1 MSTTASSHG
10 QTPAGQI
17 DVNVGSG
24 ERVSVDN
31 IALELNRLW
40 ADISRQ
46 VEEQSGQIPLR
57 TSILTLVVV
66 ARGRLEMRTAH
77 NVLHALAE
85 QLPSR
90 AIVIEIVKPGT
101 PLDASISANCRML
114 TAGRATC
121 YEVIEIRA
129 PSDRLA
135 ALPSLLVPLELYD
148 VPSFM
153 WWVGDVDFSS
163 PDFLR
168 VSQSSERIIVDS
180 SRFDAAPDALSDFE
194 AFLESGEATC
204 TGTDLNWA
212 RSTSWRELI
221 AQSFDHPLTQGLLD
235 RIQRVEIGFD
245 PSAEAQALL
254 IAGWLATRLNWSI
267 SGATANQNE
276 MTLRLRSRAGDVTV
290 TLTNTSA
297 AGVGLR
303 SVRILA
309 GSGSRSARIAIR
321 RRADDLAAVAV
332 EVAGLPRQERVVR
345 DRQPELHELIG
356 KELLIHTRDHVFDET
371 LDFVSGVVTIL
382 RSQHG

>member
-1 MSTTASSHG
+1 MSTTANN
-10 QTPAGQI
+10 PAGQI

-31 IALELNRLW
+31 ISRELNRLW
-40 ADISRQ
+40 SDISRQ
-46 VEEQSGQIPLR
+46 VEDKSGQIPLR

-77 NVLHALAE
+77 EVLHGLAE

-90 AIVIEIVKPGT
+90 AIVLEIGKPGT
-101 PLDASISANCRML
+101 ELDASISANCRML
-114 TAGRATC
+114 TPGRATC

-129 PSDRLA
+129 PADRLA

-153 WWVGDVDFSS
+153 WWVGDVDFNS
-163 PDFLR
+163 PGFLR
-168 VSQSSERIIVDS
+168 LSQSAERIIVDS
-180 SRFDAAPDALSDFE
+180 SRFDAAPDALASFE
-194 AFLESGEATC
+194 AFLDTGDITC

-235 RIQRVEIGFD
+235 RIQRVEIGYD
-245 PSAEAQALL
+245 PSAEAQAML

-267 SGATANQNE
+267 SGATAKQNE
-276 MTLRLRSRAGDVTV
+276 TTLRLRSRTSEVTV

-309 GSGSRSARIAIR
+309 GSGSRSARIAVR
-321 RRADDLAAVAV
+321 RRSDDLAAVAV
-332 EVAGLPRQERVVR
+332 EVAGMPRQERVVR
-345 DRQPELHELIG
+345 DRQPQLHELIG
-356 KELLIHTRDHVFDET
+356 NELLIHARDQVFDEA
-371 LDFVSGVVTIL
+371 LDFVSGVVTTL

>member
-1 MSTTASSHG
+1 MSTTSN
-10 QTPAGQI
+10 TPTGQI

-24 ERVSVDN
+24 EHVSVDH
-31 IALELNRLW
+31 ISHELTRLW

-46 VEEQSGQIPLR
+46 VEEKSGHIPLR

-77 NVLHALAE
+77 DVLHKLAE

-90 AIVIEIVKPGT
+90 AIVIEIGKPGT
-101 PLDASISANCRML
+101 TFDASISANCRML

-129 PSDRLA
+129 PSDRLNA
-135 ALPSLLVPLELYD
+135 IPSLLVPLELYD

-153 WWVGDVDFSS
+153 WWVGDADFNS
-163 PDFLR
+163 PSFLR
-168 VSQSSERIIVDS
+168 LSQSAERIIIDS
-180 SRFDAAPDALSDFE
+180 SRFDAAPDALAEYE
-194 AFLESGEATC
+194 AFLESIDVGC
-204 TGTDLNWA
+204 TGTDLTWA
-212 RSTSWRELI
+212 RTTSWRELI

-267 SGATANQNE
+267 SDATATTNE
-276 MTLRLRSRAGDVTV
+276 TTIRLRSRTSNVTV

-309 GSGSRSARIAIR
+309 GAGGRTARIAIR
-321 RRADDLAAVAV
+321 RRSDDLAAVAI
-332 EVAGLPRQERVVR
+332 EAAGMPRQERIVR
-345 DRQPELHELIG
+345 DRQLQLHELIG
-356 KELLIHTRDHVFDET
+356 KELLIHTRDHVFGEA
-371 LDFVSGVVTIL
+371 LDFVAGVVTTM

>member
-1 MSTTASSHG
+1 MSTRATE
-10 QTPAGQI
+10 PAGQI
-17 DVNVGSG
+17 DVNAGSG
-24 ERVSVDN
+24 ERVSVDR
-31 IALELNRLW
+31 ISQELHRLW
-40 ADISRQ
+40 STISHQ

-66 ARGRLEMRTAH
+66 ARGRLEMRTAR
-77 NVLHALAE
+77 NVLHELAE

-90 AIVIEIVKPGT
+90 AIVIDIGKPGIA
-101 PLDASISANCRML
+101 LDASVSANCRML

-121 YEVIEIRA
+121 YEIIEIRV

-163 PDFLR
+163 SDFLR
-168 VSQSSERIIVDS
+168 LSQSAERIIVDS
-180 SRFDAAPDALSDFE
+180 SRFDAAPDALADFE
-194 AFLESGEATC
+194 AFLESGEASC

-235 RIQRVEIGFD
+235 RVQRVEIGFD

-254 IAGWLATRLNWSI
+254 IVGWLATRLNWNI
-267 SGATANQNE
+267 STATAALNE
-276 MTLRLRSRAGDVTV
+276 TTIRLRSRSGEVTV
-290 TLTNTSA
+290 TLTNTASS
-297 AGVGLR
+297 GVGLR

-309 GSGSRSARIAIR
+309 GAGSRNARIAVR
-321 RRADDLAAVAV
+321 RRSEDLAAVSV
-332 EVAGLPRQERVVR
+332 EAAGMPRQERVVR
-345 DRQPELHELIG
+345 DRQPPLHELIG
-356 KELLIHTRDHVFDET
+356 KELLIDSRDRVFDEAI
-371 LDFVSGVVTIL
+371 DFVSSIVTTL
-382 RSQHG
+382 RSHHG

>member
-1 MSTTASSHG
+1 MSTTARNPSGH
-10 QTPAGQI
+10 I
-17 DVNVGSG
+17 DVNAGSG
-24 ERVSVDN
+24 ERVSVDS
-31 IALELNRLW
+31 ISRELNRLW
-40 ADISRQ
+40 GDISRQ

-57 TSILTLVVV
+57 TTILTLVVV

-77 NVLHALAE
+77 EVLRGLAE

-90 AIVIEIVKPGT
+90 AIVIEIGKPGT
-101 PLDASISANCRML
+101 PLDAAISANCRML
-114 TAGRATC
+114 QAGRATC

-129 PSDRLA
+129 PSDRLDA
-135 ALPSLLVPLELYD
+135 MPSLLVPLELYD

-153 WWVGDVDFSS
+153 WWVGDADFKS
-163 PDFLR
+163 PGFMRLT
-168 VSQSSERIIVDS
+168 QSAERIIVDS
-180 SRFDAAPDALSDFE
+180 SRFDAAPDALADFE
-194 AFLESGEATC
+194 AFLESGETVC

-245 PSAEAQALL
+245 PSAEAQAML

-267 SGATANQNE
+267 SGATATSNE
-276 MTLRLRSRAGDVTV
+276 TTLRLRSRTSDVTV

-297 AGVGLR
+297 TGVGLR

-309 GSGSRSARIAIR
+309 GSGSRSARIAVR
-321 RRADDLAAVAV
+321 RRSDDLAAVAV

-345 DRQPELHELIG
+345 DRQPRLHELIG
-356 KELLIHTRDHVFDET
+356 QELLIHTRDHVFDEA
-371 LDFVSGVVTIL
+371 LDFVSGVVTTL

>member
-1 MSTTASSHG
+1 MMSTKA
-10 QTPAGQI
+10 TPSGHI
-17 DVNVGSG
+17 DVFSGDG
-24 ERVSVDN
+24 ERVSVDG
-31 IALELNRLW
+31 ISRELNRLW

-46 VEEQSGQIPLR
+46 VEEQQGHVPLR
-57 TSILTLVVV
+57 TTILTLVVV
-66 ARGRLEMRTAH
+66 ARGRLEMRQAH
-77 NVLHALAE
+77 EALRGLAE

-90 AIVIEIVKPGT
+90 AIVIEVGKPGT
-101 PLDASISANCRML
+101 PFDAAISANCRML
-114 TAGRATC
+114 AAGRATC

-129 PSDRLA
+129 PSDRLE

-153 WWVGDVDFSS
+153 WWVGDVDFESAG
-163 PDFLR
+163 FRRLT
-168 VSQSSERIIVDS
+168 QSAERIIIDS
-180 SRFDAAPDALSDFE
+180 SRFDAAPDALADFE
-194 AFLESGEATC
+194 AFLEGDTIC

-235 RIQRVEIGFD
+235 RVQRVEIGFD
-245 PSAEAQALL
+245 PSAEAQAML

-267 SGATANQNE
+267 SEATQSRNE
-276 MTLRLRSRAGDVTV
+276 TTLRLRSRTGDVIV

-309 GSGSRSARIAIR
+309 GSGSRSARIAVR
-321 RRADDLAAVAV
+321 RRSDDLAAVSV
-332 EVAGLPRQERVVR
+332 EVAGIPRQERVVR
-345 DRQPELHELIG
+345 DRQPTLHELIG
-356 KELLIHTRDHVFDET
+356 QELLVHTRDPVFDEA
-371 LDFVSGVVTIL
+371 LDFVSGVVTTL

>member
-1 MSTTASSHG
+1 MSTRASEPG
-10 QTPAGQI
+10 GQI
-17 DVNVGSG
+17 EVNVGGG
-24 ERVSVDN
+24 ERISVDH
-31 IALELNRLW
+31 ITRELHRLW
-40 ADISRQ
+40 SNISRQ
-46 VEEQSGQIPLR
+46 VEEKSGQIPLR

-77 NVLHALAE
+77 DVLHALAE

-90 AIVIEIVKPGT
+90 AIVIEIGRPEIA
-101 PLDASISANCRML
+101 LDASISANCRML

-121 YEVIEIRA
+121 YEVIEIRV
-129 PSDRLA
+129 PSDQLA
-135 ALPSLLVPLELYD
+135 AMPSLLVPLELYD

-163 PDFLR
+163 VDFLR
-168 VSQSSERIIVDS
+168 LSQSAERIIVDS

-194 AFLESGEATC
+194 AFLDGDILC

-235 RIQRVEIGFD
+235 RIQRVEIGYD

-267 SGATANQNE
+267 SGATATLNE
-276 MTLRLRSRAGDVTV
+276 TTLRLRSRTSEVTV
-290 TLTNTSA
+290 TLTNTASS
-297 AGVGLR
+297 GVGLR

-309 GSGSRSARIAIR
+309 GSGNRSARIAVR
-321 RRADDLAAVAV
+321 RRSDDLAAVAV
-332 EVAGLPRQERVVR
+332 EAAGMPRQERVVR
-345 DRQPELHELIG
+345 DRQPQLHELIG
-356 KELLIHTRDHVFDET
+356 KELLIDSRDRVFDEA
-371 LDFVSGVVTIL
+371 LDFVSGVVTTL